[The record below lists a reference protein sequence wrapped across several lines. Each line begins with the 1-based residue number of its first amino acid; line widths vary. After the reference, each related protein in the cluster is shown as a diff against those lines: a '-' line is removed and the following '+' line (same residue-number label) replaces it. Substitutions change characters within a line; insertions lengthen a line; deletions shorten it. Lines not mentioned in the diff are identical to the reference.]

1 MTEKEGNLKVW
12 ITMNTNYFK
21 LYILFTIGRAFLP
34 LSTQQASHFHV
45 FNLSWLNFG
54 GSNLRNY
61 GNPSIKIF
69 VGNLKLE
76 YPAKLKICL
85 VWKVR
90 KSKNFGSAHP
100 ILRPATGISCFC
112 LDFPED
118 KGNN

>member
-1 MTEKEGNLKVW
+1 MALLLKS
-12 ITMNTNYFK
+12 IFFYS
-21 LYILFTIGRAFLP
+21 
-34 LSTQQASHFHV
+34 LSFP
-45 FNLSWLNFG
+45 
-54 GSNLRNY
+54 GSILRNY
-61 GNPSIKIF
+61 GCSSIKIF

-90 KSKNFGSAHP
+90 KSENFGSAHP

>member
-1 MTEKEGNLKVW
+1 MAEKEGNLKVW
-12 ITMNTNYFK
+12 ITVNPNYFK

-34 LSTQQASHFHV
+34 SSI
-45 FNLSWLNFG
+45 
-54 GSNLRNY
+54 LRNN

-76 YPAKLKICL
+76 YPAKLKNCL